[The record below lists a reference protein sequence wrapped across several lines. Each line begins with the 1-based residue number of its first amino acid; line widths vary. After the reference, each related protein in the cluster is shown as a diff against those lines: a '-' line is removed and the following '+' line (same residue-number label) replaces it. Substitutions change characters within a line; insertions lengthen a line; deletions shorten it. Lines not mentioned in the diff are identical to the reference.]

1 MMIQKKVLM
10 VLCVLGVLTASIADT
25 ISGRVVIN
33 GTTTPLA
40 NVRVWLKNAP
50 AIWDSTATDGRFY
63 LITPSTAVVPRYAS
77 GREARSFTIQN
88 NRLEFSLAAPQKISC
103 GLFTVQG
110 SRAAAIFEGMG
121 VQGKN
126 SVALGRIA
134 SSLASGVYVLKITG
148 SDIAGQALLAV
159 TGGRMFADPPSGAVQ
174 TQTGGAVTAKLAV
187 TDSLI
192 VLRMG
197 YEIKKR
203 LLSNVTTVNVGDI
216 GLVGRTYRRDTTVT
230 VKPGRTIEVIVPSDH
245 RELYAIPVLYLLHG
259 GGEDHTAWRVKGLLI
274 DTLNRFL
281 KKDSMAAMIIVTPD
295 AASST
300 NYGNYGKTGDAFYT
314 DLTVDIRNYVESHYK
329 VDTSRFARAISGFS
343 MGAMQTHNLTLFYPE
358 VFGWAFSI
366 CGGLYTCSGFSEARM
381 RADIASGAIDTS
393 AVNSMRRYR
402 LYSNPTDVAY
412 TNGDTP
418 NFEKFLGTVG
428 IRHTY
433 DFTSYSIG
441 GHTYSYCNVVF
452 QKYAVMLF
460 K

>member
-1 MMIQKKVLM
+1 MIQKKVLM

-25 ISGRVVIN
+25 ISGRIVIN

-40 NVRVWLKNAP
+40 YTKVWLKNAP
-50 AIWDSTATDGRFY
+50 AISDSTGADGRFY
-63 LITPSTAVVPRYAS
+63 LITPASAVLPYHITGTGVRFF
-77 GREARSFTIQN
+77 GVQN
-88 NRLEFSLAAPQKISC
+88 NRLEYSLAVPQKITC
-103 GLFTVQG
+103 ALLDIQG
-110 SRAAAIFEGMG
+110 NKAAVVFEGMG

-126 SVALGRIA
+126 SVALGRFA
-134 SSLASGVYVLKITG
+134 SSLASGVYVLKLTG
-148 SDIAGQALLAV
+148 SDIAGQVLLAIA
-159 TGGRMFADPPSGAVQ
+159 GGRMFADRPSGAVQ

-216 GLVGRTYRRDTTVT
+216 GLAARTYRRDTTVT
-230 VKPGRTIEVIVPSDH
+230 VKAGRTIEVIVPSDH

-343 MGAMQTHNLTLFYPE
+343 MGAMQTHNLTLFYPKL
-358 VFGWAFSI
+358 FGYAFSI

-381 RADIASGAIDTS
+381 RADIADGTIDTS

-402 LYSNPTDVAY
+402 LYSNPTDIAY

>member
-1 MMIQKKVLM
+1 MKHQKSFLLALV
-10 VLCVLGVLTASIADT
+10 VGVAAGYGDDT

-50 AIWDSTATDGRFY
+50 AIWDSTGTDGRFY
-63 LITPSTAVVPRYAS
+63 LITPSTAVAPRYAS
-77 GREARSFTIQN
+77 GREARSFTVQN

-103 GLFTVQG
+103 GLYTVQG
-110 SRAAAIFEGMG
+110 SRAAAVFEGMG

-148 SDIAGQALLAV
+148 SDIAGQALLAIA
-159 TGGRMFADPPSGAVQ
+159 GGRMFADPPSGAVQ
-174 TQTGGAVTAKLAV
+174 TRTGGAVTAKLAV

-203 LLSNVTTVNVGDI
+203 LLSNVTTVNVGDVP
-216 GLVGRTYRRDTTVT
+216 LVGRTYRLGATVT
-230 VKPGRTIEVIVPSDH
+230 VKTGRTIEVIMPSDYT
-245 RELYAIPVLYLLHG
+245 ELYSLPVLYLLHG

-295 AASST
+295 AASRT
-300 NYGNYGKTGDAFYT
+300 NYGNYGKTGDVFYT
-314 DLTVDIRNYVESHYK
+314 DLTVDIRNYMESHYK

-343 MGAMQTHNLTLFYPE
+343 MGAMQTHNLTLFYPKL
-358 VFGWAFSI
+358 FGYAFSI
-366 CGGLYTCSGFSEARM
+366 CGGLYTCSGFSETRM
-381 RADIASGAIDTS
+381 RADIADGTIDTS

-402 LYSNPTDVAY
+402 LYSNPTDIAY

-418 NFEKFLGTVG
+418 YFEMFLGTVG

-452 QKYAVMLF
+452 QKYAVMIF